1 MPLAAVTLDAAG
13 TLFEVAEPVGATY
26 ARVAAR
32 HGIALDPE
40 ETERRFRD
48 VLAVAP
54 PLAFPGVDAPRRAES
69 ERSWWQAVVRA
80 AFGPAGG
87 ARGFPAAFAELFRTY
102 AEPAA
107 WRVFPD
113 VRDALVR
120 LRRDGLRLAVVSNFD
135 ERLIP
140 LLEGLDLAS
149 LVDQVTPSSRVGAA
163 KPDPAIFRA
172 ALAGLGVSPDATV
185 HVGDGLVADVEGARA
200 AGLRAVLL
208 DRKAPKPRFS
218 PDMSVITALTDLP
231 SWLGAELA

>member
-32 HGIALDPE
+32 HGIAVDPE
-40 ETERRFRD
+40 QTGRRFRHA
-48 VLAVAP
+48 LASAP
-54 PLAFPGVDAPRRAES
+54 PLAFPDVDVARRAES
-69 ERSWWQAVVRA
+69 EQAWWQAIVRA

-87 ARGFPAAFAELFRTY
+87 AQGFPAAFAEVFRTY

-113 VRDALVR
+113 VRDALVQ
-120 LRRDGLRLAVVSNFD
+120 LRRDGFRLAVVSNFD

-140 LLEGLDLAS
+140 LLEGLDLAP

-185 HVGDGLVADVEGARA
+185 HVGDGLVADVQGARA
-200 AGLRAVLL
+200 AGLHAVLL
-208 DRKAPKPRFS
+208 DRKARKPRLS
-218 PDMSVITALTDLP
+218 LDMPVITALTDLP